1 MILYSTFTKFSP
13 WNGCTPYLSQWE
25 WIKGADQFGQ
35 LFPAEAR
42 FNRSHKYISRW
53 KGPKGF
59 FTNVVEAYKLSSSK
73 YVQKYAKNVEY
84 NLEKKL
90 MNLSMWS
97 STPLLPSSRPE
108 MDAPPALIL
117 SDNIYFQLLIG
128 VIIWAVKLGRI
139 DITCGV

>member
-1 MILYSTFTKFSP
+1 MLINLDNYFLLKPGSTAPT
-13 WNGCTPYLSQWE
+13 NIYLGG
-25 WIKGADQFGQ
+25 KV
-35 LFPAEAR
+35 
-42 FNRSHKYISRW
+42 
-53 KGPKGF
+53 PKVF

-84 NLEKKL
+84 NIEKKL
-90 MNLSMWS
+90 MNLYMRS